1 MTSTRI
7 EVRDFVVRKA
17 DLKNASFIDAPSSGS
32 LAPGQ
37 VLLAIDKF
45 ALTANN
51 ITYAAFGDAMQYWN
65 FFPAAA
71 GFGRIPVWGFG
82 DIVASACDGVAV
94 GERIYGYFPMSTH
107 VVLEPQR
114 VNANGFVDGAAHRK
128 ELHAV
133 YNQYLR
139 CATDPGYRP
148 EHEAQQMLLR
158 PLFATSFLIDDFL
171 ADNDFFGAAAVIL
184 SSASSKTAYG
194 TAFCLRHAGSRRA
207 LEVIGL
213 TSPANLAFV
222 ESLGVYDQV
231 VAYQAVATLDAASA
245 VYVDMSGS
253 AAVRAGV
260 HARFA
265 ERLKYSC
272 AVGGT
277 HWEELGGASGL
288 PGPRPTL
295 FFAPAQIKKR
305 NAEWGAVELQK
316 RIAAA
321 WSGFMGVVN
330 AGSAGAGWLR
340 VVEARGEAAVAQVYR
355 EVLAGNV
362 RPEEGNILSLKAA
375 GGTCG

>member
-1 MTSTRI
+1 MTAIQTGA
-7 EVRDFVVRKA
+7 RDFIVRKS
-17 DLKNASFIDAPSSGS
+17 DLKDATFTDATLPTA

-71 GFGRIPVWGFG
+71 GFGRIPVWGMA
-82 DIVASACDGVAV
+82 DVIASACDGIAP

-107 VVLEPQR
+107 VLLEPQR
-114 VNANGFVDGAAHRK
+114 VNQYGFTDGAAHRK

-139 CATDPGYRP
+139 TAADPGYRP
-148 EHEAQQMLLR
+148 EYEAQQMLLR
-158 PLFATSFLIDDFL
+158 PLFTTSFLIDDFL

-194 TAFCLRHAGSRRA
+194 TAFCLKQHAGARRA
-207 LEVIGL
+207 VRVIGL
-213 TSPANLAFV
+213 TSPANMAFV
-222 ESLGVYDQV
+222 ESLGVYDRV
-231 VAYQAVATLDAASA
+231 VAYDALATLDATSA
-245 VYVDMSGS
+245 AYVDMSGS

-260 HARFA
+260 HQHFA
-265 ERLKYSC
+265 DRLKVSC

-277 HWEELGGASGL
+277 HWENLGGAAGL

-305 NAEWGAVELQK
+305 NADWGAAELQK
-316 RIAAA
+316 RIALA
-321 WSGFMGVVN
+321 WNAFMRVVN
-330 AGSAGAGWLR
+330 AGAGGKGWLK

-355 EVLAGNV
+355 DQLAGSI
-362 RPEEGNILSLKAA
+362 RPDEGHILSLKPSP
-375 GGTCG
+375 TP

>member
-1 MTSTRI
+1 MANTLI
-7 EVRDFVVRKA
+7 KARDFVVQKA
-17 DLKNASFIDAPSSGS
+17 DLKDASFIDAPVSASP
-32 LAPGQ
+32 APGQ

-65 FFPAAA
+65 FFPAGA
-71 GFGRIPVWGFG
+71 GLGRIPVWGFG
-82 DIVASACDGVAV
+82 DVVASACDGVAA
-94 GERIYGYFPMSTH
+94 GARIYGYFPMSSH
-107 VVLEPQR
+107 VLLEPQR
-114 VNANGFVDGAAHRK
+114 VNAYGFVDAAPHRK

-158 PLFATSFLIDDFL
+158 PLFTTSFLIDDFL
-171 ADNDFFGAAAVIL
+171 ADKDFFGAQAVIL

-194 TAFCLRHAGSRRA
+194 TAFCMKQHAAARRA
-207 LEVIGL
+207 VKVIGL
-213 TSPANLAFV
+213 TSPANRAFV
-222 ESLGVYDQV
+222 ESLGVYDAV
-231 VAYQAVATLDAASA
+231 LAYDAAATLDAPSA

-253 AAVRAGV
+253 AAVRAAV
-260 HARFA
+260 HTRFA

-277 HWEELGGASGL
+277 HWENLGGATGL

-305 NAEWGAVELQK
+305 NAEWGALELQK

-321 WSGFMGVVN
+321 WSGFMGVVDGG
-330 AGSAGAGWLR
+330 AAGAGWLK

-355 EVLAGNV
+355 EVLAGTV
-362 RPEEGNILSLKAA
+362 RPDEGHILSLNP
-375 GGTCG
+375 GG

>member
-1 MTSTRI
+1 MTGI
-7 EVRDFVVRKA
+7 QLKARDFVVRKA
-17 DLKNASFIDAPSSGS
+17 DLKDASFIDAPSSAAP
-32 LAPGQ
+32 LVPGQ

-51 ITYAAFGDAMQYWN
+51 ITYAAFGDALHYWD
-65 FFPAAA
+65 FFPASA

-82 DIVASACDGVAV
+82 DVIASACEGVAP

-114 VNANGFVDGAAHRK
+114 VNAYGFVDGAAHRK

-139 CATDPGYRP
+139 SATDPGYRH

-158 PLFATSFLIDDFL
+158 PLFTTSFLIDDFL
-171 ADNDFFGAAAVIL
+171 ADNDFFGAATVIL

-194 TAFCLRHAGSRRA
+194 TAYCLRQHAGSRRA
-207 LEVIGL
+207 VKVIGL
-213 TSPANLAFV
+213 TSPANMAFV
-222 ESLGVYDQV
+222 ASLGVYDQV
-231 VAYQAVATLDAASA
+231 VAYDAVESLDTASA

-260 HARFA
+260 HTRFA
-265 ERLKYSC
+265 DRLKYSC

-277 HWEELGGASGL
+277 HWEDLGGASGL

-305 NAEWGAVELQK
+305 NAEWGAAELQQ

-330 AGSAGAGWLR
+330 AGAQGSGWLK

-355 EVLAGNV
+355 DMLAGSV
-362 RPEEGNILSLKAA
+362 RPDEGHILSLNPAPMQ
-375 GGTCG
+375 

>member
-1 MTSTRI
+1 MTGAPI
-7 EVRDFVVRKA
+7 KARDFVVRKA
-17 DLKNASFIDAPSSGS
+17 DLKDAWFIDAPASVL

-51 ITYAAFGDAMQYWN
+51 ITYAAFGDAMHYWN
-65 FFPAAA
+65 FFPASA

-82 DIVASACDGVAV
+82 DVVASACESVV
-94 GERIYGYFPMSTH
+94 PGERIYGYFPMSTH

-114 VNANGFVDGAAHRK
+114 INALGFVDGATHRK

-139 CATDPGYRP
+139 SATDPGYRR

-158 PLFATSFLIDDFL
+158 PLFTTSFLIDDFL
-171 ADNDFFGAAAVIL
+171 ADNDFFGAQAVIL

-194 TAFCLRHAGSRRA
+194 TAYCLKQHAGTRRA
-207 LEVIGL
+207 VKVIGL
-213 TSPANLAFV
+213 TSAGNQAFV
-222 ESLGVYDQV
+222 KGLGVYDCV
-231 VAYQAVATLDAASA
+231 VTYDAIAALDAASA

-253 AAVRAGV
+253 AAVRTGV
-260 HARFA
+260 HNCFA
-265 ERLKYSC
+265 DRLKHSC

-277 HWEELGGASGL
+277 HWEHLGGACGL

-305 NAEWGAVELQK
+305 SAEWGAPELHK

-330 AGSAGAGWLR
+330 AGAGGSGWLK
-340 VVEARGEAAVAQVYR
+340 VVEARGEAALAQVYR
-355 EVLAGNV
+355 DMLAGSV
-362 RPEEGNILSLKAA
+362 RPAEGHILSLNPASMQ
-375 GGTCG
+375 

>member
-1 MTSTRI
+1 MTITQLKA
-7 EVRDFVVRKA
+7 RDFVVRKA
-17 DLKNASFIDAPSSGS
+17 DLKDASLIDAPSPGS

-51 ITYAAFGDAMQYWN
+51 ITYAAFGDAMQYWS
-65 FFPAAA
+65 FYPAEA
-71 GFGRIPVWGFG
+71 GFGRIPVWGFA
-82 DIVASACDGVAV
+82 DVVASACDGVV
-94 GERIYGYFPMSTH
+94 PGLRIYGYFPMSTH

-114 VNANGFVDGAAHRK
+114 VNAYGFADGAAHRK

-158 PLFATSFLIDDFL
+158 PLFTTSFLIDDFL

-194 TAFCLRHAGSRRA
+194 TAFCLKHAASRRA
-207 LEVIGL
+207 VKVIGL
-213 TSPANLAFV
+213 TSPANQAFV
-222 ESLGVYDQV
+222 GSLGVYDQV
-231 VAYQAVATLDAASA
+231 VAYEAVTTLDAASA

-260 HARFA
+260 HTRFA
-265 ERLKYSC
+265 DRLKYSC

-305 NAEWGAVELQK
+305 NAEWGALELQK

-321 WSGFMGVVN
+321 WSGFMEVVN
-330 AGSAGAGWLR
+330 GGAGGTGWLK

-355 EVLAGNV
+355 DMLAGSV
-362 RPEEGNILSLKAA
+362 RPDEGHILSLNSAPMQ
-375 GGTCG
+375 

>member
-1 MTSTRI
+1 MTGTQIKARDI
-7 EVRDFVVRKA
+7 GVRNA
-17 DLKNASFIDAPSSGS
+17 QLKDASFIDAPYSDS

-51 ITYAAFGDAMQYWN
+51 ITYAAFGDAMRYWN
-65 FFPAAA
+65 FFPA
-71 GFGRIPVWGFG
+71 GVGLGRIPVWGFG
-82 DIVASACDGVAV
+82 DVVASACDGVAP

-107 VVLEPQR
+107 VVLEPRR
-114 VNANGFVDGAAHRK
+114 VNPHGFADGADHRQ

-133 YNQYLR
+133 YNEYLR
-139 CATDPGYRP
+139 SATDPGYRR

-158 PLFATSFLIDDFL
+158 PLFTTSFLIDDFL
-171 ADNDFFGAAAVIL
+171 AANDFFGAAAVIF

-194 TAFCLRHAGSRRA
+194 TAFCLKQHAGSRR
-207 LEVIGL
+207 VVKIIGL
-213 TSPANLAFV
+213 TSPANRAFV

-231 VAYQAVATLDAASA
+231 VAYDAVAMLDAASA

-260 HARFA
+260 HTRFA
-265 ERLKYSC
+265 DRLKYSC

-277 HWEELGGASGL
+277 HWENLGGAAGL

-295 FFAPAQIKKR
+295 FFAPAQIEKR
-305 NAEWGAVELQK
+305 NAEWGTVELQK
-316 RIAAA
+316 RIASA

-330 AGSAGAGWLR
+330 AGAGGAGWLK
-340 VVEARGEAAVAQVYR
+340 VVEARGEAAVAQVYHQ
-355 EVLAGNV
+355 VLAGSV
-362 RPEEGNILSLKAA
+362 RPDQGHILSLIP
-375 GGTCG
+375 TNRS

>member
-1 MTSTRI
+1 MR
-7 EVRDFVVRKA
+7 RC
-17 DLKNASFIDAPSSGS
+17 DLKDAAFIDAATSAAP
-32 LAPGQ
+32 APGQ

-65 FFPAAA
+65 FFPAEA
-71 GFGRIPVWGFG
+71 GFGRIPVWGFA
-82 DIVASACDGVAV
+82 DVVASACDGVV
-94 GERIYGYFPMSTH
+94 PGERIYGYFPMSTH

-114 VNANGFVDGAAHRK
+114 VNTYGFVDAAAHRK

-148 EHEAQQMLLR
+148 AHEAQQMLLR
-158 PLFATSFLIDDFL
+158 PLFTTAFLIDDFL
-171 ADNDFFGAAAVIL
+171 ADGDFFGAEAVIL

-194 TAFCLRHAGSRRA
+194 TAFCLKRHAGSRRA
-207 LEVIGL
+207 VKVIGL

-231 VAYQAVATLDAASA
+231 VAYDAIATLDAASA
-245 VYVDMSGS
+245 VFVDMSGS

-260 HARFA
+260 HNRFVD
-265 ERLKYSC
+265 RLRYSC

-277 HWEELGGASGL
+277 HWQNLGGAAGL
-288 PGPRPTL
+288 PGPRPTF
-295 FFAPAQIKKR
+295 FFAPAQNKKR

-321 WSGFMGVVN
+321 WSGFMGVVD
-330 AGSAGAGWLR
+330 GGTTGAGWLK

-355 EVLAGNV
+355 DMLIGCV
-362 RPEEGNILSLKAA
+362 RPDEGHILSLSPTPAR
-375 GGTCG
+375 